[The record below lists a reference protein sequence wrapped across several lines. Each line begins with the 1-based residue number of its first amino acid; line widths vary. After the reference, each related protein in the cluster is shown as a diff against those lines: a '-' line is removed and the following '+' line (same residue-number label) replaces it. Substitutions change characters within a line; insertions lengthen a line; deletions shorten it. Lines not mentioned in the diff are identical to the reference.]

1 MSNWSNILT
10 EFDSTILEIYKNLQ
24 RAKNLELKL
33 MAIFLFTGFFL
44 VFMTSSMSASL
55 STHQI
60 YAQSNDADE
69 TSSTVQNT
77 ENSNLPA
84 SGQTVI
90 CNPSSATLRITDKGP
105 EVTNLQNILI
115 QLGYPVGPTGADGDF
130 GKDTQA
136 AVIKFQQDKQLEK
149 IDGEVGPE
157 TWNALCS
164 LLSSPTTTPGS
175 PTTTPGSPTTTPGSP
190 TTTPGSPTTTPGSPT
205 TQPGST
211 TYVKCTRP
219 GDDATSLKAFI
230 NNPQASTLDFLPK
243 NKCLEYRDL
252 KWDYY
257 DYPGGAGRPLTDSNG
272 KPVTDKYGNTKEPE
286 GPNEEKAKQMV
297 GNLKIVNPERRATV
311 EEGGVPAG
319 TAVLCVRCD
328 RTDPHIFI
336 VNEGTSQKRT
346 ISPELWSWIKTELSP
361 VQGHDLNKHA
371 ATAFEN
377 MRKEA
382 EKDGI
387 NLVIL
392 SGQGA
397 AFREKTASDTG
408 CTRAAN
414 VYAVACFPNSHNL
427 GLAVDLKMSNGNQ
440 QYQEATTLGKNGMQ
454 NVVDMRQSPVHKWL
468 FLNAA
473 KFGFYPYTHEPWH
486 WEYNP
491 PDFSETFFAGAPPR

>member
-10 EFDSTILEIYKNLQ
+10 EFDSTFLEIYKNLQ
-24 RAKNLELKL
+24 LVKNLKLKL
-33 MAIFLFTGFFL
+33 TAMFLFTGFFS
-44 VFMTSSMSASL
+44 VSMISGMAASL

-60 YAQSNDADE
+60 YAQSNDNDVI
-69 TSSTVQNT
+69 SSPDQNRDD
-77 ENSNLPA
+77 SSLPA
-84 SGQTVI
+84 SGPTSI
-90 CNPSSATLRITDKGP
+90 CNPTSATLRITDKGP

-115 QLGYPVGPTGADGDF
+115 QLGYPVGPSGADGDF
-130 GKDTQA
+130 GKNTQA
-136 AVIKFQQDKQLEK
+136 AVINFQQDKRLEK

-164 LLSSPTTTPGS
+164 LLSSA
-175 PTTTPGSPTTTPGSP
+175 

-205 TQPGST
+205 TQPTST
-211 TYVKCTRP
+211 NYVKCTRP
-219 GDDATSLKAFI
+219 GDEVTSLKAFI
-230 NNPQASTLDFLPK
+230 SNPEASTLDFLTK

-257 DYPGGAGRPLTDSNG
+257 DYPGGAGRPLTDSSG
-272 KPVTDKYGNTKEPE
+272 KPVTDKYGNTQEPE
-286 GPNEEKAKQMV
+286 GPNEDKAKQMV
-297 GNLKIVNPERRATV
+297 ANLKTVNPERRATV
-311 EEGGVPAG
+311 EEGGVPEG

-328 RTDPHIFI
+328 RTDPHIII

-346 ISPELWSWIKTELSP
+346 ISPELWSWIKTELTP
-361 VQGHDLNKHA
+361 AQGHDLNKHA

-408 CTRAAN
+408 CIRAAN

-427 GLAVDLKMSNGNQ
+427 GLAIDLKMSNGNQ

-454 NVVDMRQSPVHKWL
+454 NVVDMRESPVHKWL